1 MNRPAPRRRTRSET
15 APLAT
20 FGDFIAERRRTLRLT
35 QLDLADLADVGVS
48 SVRRLEAG
56 QTSPTLEMTLRIL
69 DTLGLTL
76 ATMPH
81 AAARELPD
89 NVAELRVTKADQQ

>member
-1 MNRPAPRRRTRSET
+1 MSRPAPRRRSRSET

-20 FGDFIAERRRTLRLT
+20 FGNFIAERRRALRLT
-35 QLDLADLADVGVS
+35 QLDVADLADVGVS

-69 DTLGLTL
+69 DALGLTL
-76 ATMPH
+76 ASMPH
-81 AAARELPD
+81 NAARTLPE
-89 NVAELRVTKADQQ
+89 NATELRATRADQP

>member
-1 MNRPAPRRRTRSET
+1 MSRPAPRRRARNET

-20 FGDFIAERRRTLRLT
+20 FGSYIAERRRALRLT
-35 QLDLADLADVGVS
+35 QLDVADLADVGVS

-69 DTLGLTL
+69 DALGLTL
-76 ATMPH
+76 ASMPR
-81 AAARELPD
+81 AAVRTLPD
-89 NVAELRVTKADQQ
+89 NVAELSVTKVGRQ